1 MEKKIHRQL
10 SMTSS
15 RREPTDV
22 NGRFTVKQQ
31 DRYKIHAVRNKQ
43 KSLLR
48 VTWYTEIIQLH
59 IQYILKVALCN
70 FES

>member
-1 MEKKIHRQL
+1 
-10 SMTSS
+10 MTSS

-43 KSLLR
+43 KSLPR